1 MKKFLIAVAMVL
13 SVGAAHAAV
22 TGIDLS
28 GLTETQKAQ
37 LVQQA
42 EQMKN
47 ATPLET
53 AEKVDKWVDVG
64 ERLGKM
70 MGGAAKEVGIA
81 VNDFVKTP
89 VGMMTA
95 FLIVW
100 NYMGSMLVHVIGGFT
115 ILFITFGLLTWYS
128 GRLRD
133 VTITYDKE
141 AGRNWLGRYPILERK
156 AKAMDSD
163 SWGFLLFGYAVSLGV
178 SLIAIFTW

>member
-1 MKKFLIAVAMVL
+1 MKKFLIAAAMMLSL
-13 SVGAAHAAV
+13 SVANAAV
-22 TGIDLS
+22 DIDTR
-28 GLTETQKAQ
+28 GLTESQKAQ

-42 EQMKN
+42 EQMKK

-70 MGGAAKEVGIA
+70 MGGAAREVGIA

-95 FLIVW
+95 GLIVW
-100 NYMGSMLVHVIGGFT
+100 NYMGSMLIHVVGGFT

-128 GRLRD
+128 GRLRE

-141 AGRNWLGRYPILERK
+141 AGRNWLGRYPVLKREVT
-156 AKAMDSD
+156 AMESD
-163 SWGFLLFGYAVSLGV
+163 SWGFLLFGYAVSLAV
-178 SLIAIFTW
+178 SLFAIFSW